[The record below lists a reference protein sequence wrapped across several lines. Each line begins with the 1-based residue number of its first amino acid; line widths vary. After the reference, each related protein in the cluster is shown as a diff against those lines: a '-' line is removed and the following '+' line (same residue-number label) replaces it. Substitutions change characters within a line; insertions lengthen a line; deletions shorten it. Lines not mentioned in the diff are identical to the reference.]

1 MDGLLDELL
10 PVIVSFL
17 PAHDAVRTC
26 VLAKRWRHVWTS
38 APALRITAVKGFRSA
53 DQFNRFVDRLLLQRR
68 QGLCPLESC
77 EFNMVESDFE
87 FDWSLCV
94 EHVYL
99 YSLHSALQCNLQ
111 SLSCHFMPT
120 DPTDFA
126 EDLQEPAAPF
136 LSNHIQRLQLSFIR
150 SSLDFSGCPRLLDL
164 QMHECVILADSIVSN
179 SLQYLSM
186 SCCQLYMR
194 HRTSISLPHL
204 VRLDFTDCFGKMPLF
219 ESLPSLEKALVRIGE
234 FTGDECDGSGSA
246 CCLNE
251 NPCWECRF
259 AFEFDADR
267 GRSYL
272 FQGLSRASH
281 LELSAS
287 YDHAFI
293 FQRDLKWRPKFPML
307 KTLVLDD
314 WCLDADL
321 SAVILFIQQSPNLE
335 KLTLELFEEF
345 DSSMVSEGSNHL
357 LPGASVPDHL
367 KMVEIKCEIVDVRVN
382 KVLKILN
389 TYSVSLDR
397 IYIRQTDTNPGCSA
411 FVCTGFNLN

>member
-1 MDGLLDELL
+1 MEGLLDELL

-287 YDHAFI
+287 YDHAVCMI
-293 FQRDLKWRPKFPML
+293 
-307 KTLVLDD
+307 
-314 WCLDADL
+314 
-321 SAVILFIQQSPNLE
+321 
-335 KLTLELFEEF
+335 LTLF
-345 DSSMVSEGSNHL
+345 S
-357 LPGASVPDHL
+357 
-367 KMVEIKCEIVDVRVN
+367 
-382 KVLKILN
+382 
-389 TYSVSLDR
+389 
-397 IYIRQTDTNPGCSA
+397 
-411 FVCTGFNLN
+411 

>member
-94 EHVYL
+94 EHV
-99 YSLHSALQCNLQ
+99 
-111 SLSCHFMPT
+111 
-120 DPTDFA
+120 
-126 EDLQEPAAPF
+126 
-136 LSNHIQRLQLSFIR
+136 
-150 SSLDFSGCPRLLDL
+150 
-164 QMHECVILADSIVSN
+164 
-179 SLQYLSM
+179 
-186 SCCQLYMR
+186 
-194 HRTSISLPHL
+194 
-204 VRLDFTDCFGKMPLF
+204 
-219 ESLPSLEKALVRIGE
+219 LPSLEKALVRIGE

-389 TYSVSLDR
+389 TYGISLDR